1 MSIPLSILDLAV
13 VSAGETSADALQRT
27 LTTAR
32 GAEAAGFTRFWVAE
46 HHNMPAVASTSPP
59 VLLAAIGAST
69 SSIRVGSGG
78 VMLPNHAPY
87 VVAEQFAMLE
97 ALYPGRVDLGLGR
110 APGTD
115 QRTAQALRRGAEGQ
129 GVDAFPRDVLE
140 LLAWSGDDRLEASLA
155 RHLSAT
161 PNATSYPDVWLLGSS
176 GYSAQL
182 AGMLGLRYCYAH
194 HFGAMD
200 EVEVMQAY
208 RSRFQPSA
216 SLAEPYAMLCTSAI
230 ASESAERARYLAAP
244 GKVMALG
251 LRSGNLQPIVS
262 PEEANAR
269 GFSEAEDQLLQRL
282 PATKFVGETEEVI
295 EGLRGLVQRTGVQEL
310 MLTAT
315 THRSQDTMASM
326 RGIAE
331 RWETAPAGALA

>member
-1 MSIPLSILDLAV
+1 MSVPLSILDLAV
-13 VSAGETSADALQRT
+13 VSTGETTGEALQRT
-27 LTTAR
+27 LAAAR
-32 GAEAAGFTRFWVAE
+32 GAEAAGFARFWVAE

-59 VLLAAIGAST
+59 VLLAAIGAAT
-69 SSIRVGSGG
+69 SSIRIGSGG

-97 ALYPGRVDLGLGR
+97 ALYPGRIDLGLGR

-115 QRTAQALRRGAEGQ
+115 QRTAQALRRGTDAR
-129 GVDAFPRDVLE
+129 GVDAFPREVLE
-140 LLAWSGDDRLEASLA
+140 LLAWAGDDRLEASLA
-155 RHLSAT
+155 THLKAT
-161 PNATSYPDVWLLGSS
+161 PSAASHPDVWLLGSS

-200 EVEVMQAY
+200 EVAVMDAY
-208 RSRFQPSA
+208 RDRFQRSEH
-216 SLAEPYAMLCTSAI
+216 LAEPYAMLCTSAI
-230 ASESAERARYLAAP
+230 ADESAERAHYLSAP

-251 LRSGNLQPIVS
+251 LRSGHLQPIVS

-269 GFSEAEDQLLQRL
+269 GFSEAEEQILQRL
-282 PATKFVGETEEVI
+282 PATKFVGDTDEVTD
-295 EGLRGLVQRTGVQEL
+295 GLGGLVQRTGVQEL
-310 MLTAT
+310 MLTAS

-331 RWETAPAGALA
+331 RWNTVHPSAAA

>member
-1 MSIPLSILDLAV
+1 MLDLAV

-27 LTTAR
+27 IATAR
-32 GAEAAGFTRFWVAE
+32 AAEAAGFTRFWVAE

-59 VLLAAIGAST
+59 VLLAAIGAAT

-115 QRTAQALRRGAEGQ
+115 QRTARALRRGAEGQ
-129 GVDAFPRDVLE
+129 GVDAFPREVLE

-155 RHLSAT
+155 QHLTAT
-161 PNATSYPDVWLLGSS
+161 PNASGHPDVWLLGSS

-200 EVEVMQAY
+200 EVQVMDAY

-230 ASESAERARYLAAP
+230 ASESAEQARYLAAP

-251 LRSGNLQPIVS
+251 LASNNLQPIVS

-269 GFSEAEDQLLQRL
+269 GFTEAEEQILRRL
-282 PATKFVGETEEVI
+282 PATKFVGDTDDVVD
-295 EGLRGLVQRTGVQEL
+295 GLHSLVERTGVQEL

-315 THRSQDTMASM
+315 THSSQDKMTSM
-326 RGIAE
+326 NDIAE
-331 RWETAPAGALA
+331 RWQRMPVVASV

>member
-1 MSIPLSILDLAV
+1 M

-27 LTTAR
+27 LATAQ
-32 GAEAAGFTRFWVAE
+32 GAEAAGFARFWVAE

-59 VLLAAIGAST
+59 VLLAAIGAAT

-115 QRTAQALRRGAEGQ
+115 QRTAQALRRGAAGHGAAGQ
-129 GVDAFPRDVLE
+129 GVDAFPREVLE

-161 PNATSYPDVWLLGSS
+161 PNATGHPDLWLLGSS

-182 AGMLGLRYCYAH
+182 AGLLGLRYCYAH

-200 EVEVMQAY
+200 EVEVMDAY

-216 SLAEPYAMLCTSAI
+216 SLAKPYAMLCTSAI
-230 ASESAERARYLAAP
+230 ASDSAEHARYLAAP

-262 PEEANAR
+262 PAEANQR
-269 GFSEAEDQLLQRL
+269 GFSETEEQILRQL
-282 PATKFVGETEEVI
+282 PATKFVGETDEVV
-295 EGLRGLVQRTGVQEL
+295 EGLRDLVERTGVQEL

-315 THRSQDTMASM
+315 THCSQDTMASM

-331 RWETAPAGALA
+331 RWGSAPVGASA